1 MSQLNEMNLP
11 SYPLLTEEE
20 NMALLKAAKAG
31 DQEARE
37 RMIQCNLR
45 LVYNLV
51 QRFYQRGYEP
61 DELFQIGVIGLMK
74 SIDKFDER
82 FEVKFSTYAVPMIIG
97 EIRRFLRDDSPIK
110 ISRSLKERSFAIKRA
125 KEVLEAD
132 LGREATL
139 KEIAERC
146 QLPLEDVIEAMEADA
161 GPISL
166 NIAMYREEEEEILE
180 HISDGRNENWFEHL
194 ALKEVLRYLP
204 EREQAILQL
213 RFFEDKTQSEV
224 AKKVGISQV
233 QVSRLE
239 RAALKKVRE
248 YLKAE

>member
-11 SYPLLTEEE
+11 SYPLLSEEE

-31 DQEARE
+31 DQAARE

-74 SIDKFDER
+74 SIDKFDEG

-97 EIRRFLRDDSPIK
+97 EIRRFLRDDSLIK
-110 ISRSLKERSFAIKRA
+110 ISRSLKERSFVIKRT
-125 KEVLEAD
+125 KEALEAE

-139 KEIAERC
+139 KEIAEKC
-146 QLPLEDVIEAMEADA
+146 QFSLEDVVEAIEADA
-161 GPISL
+161 GPMSL
-166 NIAMYREEEEEILE
+166 NAAIYREEEEEILE
-180 HISDGRNENWFEHL
+180 HISDGRNDNWFEYL
-194 ALKEVLRYLP
+194 ALKEVLGYLP

-224 AKKVGISQV
+224 AKRVGISQV

-239 RAALKKVRE
+239 RSALKKVRE
-248 YLKAE
+248 HLKAE